1 MRKKII
7 GVLLT
12 AIIWLGLGF
21 GFVSA
26 SRVSE
31 IIQYHFQFSSIN
43 WVKTT
48 KTDSKNITTD
58 IWYLLKQCESYLT
71 TNVTS
76 LLDNE
81 STRRK
86 NLNSYIADWTSL
98 VSALWYQKNKLN
110 VQLQN
115 TATKIQSCQNQ
126 LTSAN
131 ERYLESLK
139 SKNELSFNRAIDK
152 AKSARK
158 CIWEEQV
165 SQSAIKSLL
174 DQVQNYSSK
183 IERRNSYLKSNQSL
197 IIRHYDVLKS
207 SLLKE
212 LYPIAVELES

>member
-12 AIIWLGLGF
+12 AIIWLGF

-31 IIQYHFQFSSIN
+31 IIQLHFQLSSIS
-43 WVKTT
+43 WVKSN
-48 KTDSKNITTD
+48 KIDNKDITTD
-58 IWYLLKQCESYLT
+58 IRYLLKQCESYLT

-86 NLNSYIADWTSL
+86 NLNAYIADWTSL

-110 VQLQN
+110 IQLQN

-131 ERYLESLK
+131 ERYIESLK
-139 SKNELSFNRAIDK
+139 NKNELSFNRAVDK

-165 SQSAIKSLL
+165 TQSAVRSLL
-174 DQVQNYSSK
+174 DQVQNYSTS
-183 IERRNSYLKSNQSL
+183 IERRNSYLKNNQSL

>member
-12 AIIWLGLGF
+12 AIIWLGF

-71 TNVTS
+71 TNVTT

>member
-12 AIIWLGLGF
+12 AIIWLGF

-58 IWYLLKQCESYLT
+58 IWYLLKQCESYLQ

-76 LLDNE
+76 LLNNE
-81 STRRK
+81 STRRN

-110 VQLQN
+110 IQLQN

>member
-12 AIIWLGLGF
+12 AIIWLGF

-71 TNVTS
+71 TNVTT

-110 VQLQN
+110 IQLQN

-131 ERYLESLK
+131 ERYIESLK
-139 SKNELSFNRAIDK
+139 TKNELSFNRAVDK

>member
-12 AIIWLGLGF
+12 AIIWLGF

-43 WVKTT
+43 WVKSN
-48 KTDSKNITTD
+48 KIDNKDITTD
-58 IWYLLKQCESYLT
+58 IRYLLKQCEGYLR

-86 NLNSYIADWTSL
+86 NLNAYIADWTSL

-110 VQLQN
+110 IQLQN

-131 ERYLESLK
+131 ERYIESLK
-139 SKNELSFNRAIDK
+139 TKNELSFKQSVDK
-152 AKSARK
+152 AKLARK

-165 SQSAIKSLL
+165 TQSAVRSLL

>member
-12 AIIWLGLGF
+12 AIIWLGF

-110 VQLQN
+110 IQLQN

-131 ERYLESLK
+131 ERYIESLK
-139 SKNELSFNRAIDK
+139 TKNELSFNRAVDK

>member
-12 AIIWLGLGF
+12 AIIWLGF

-58 IWYLLKQCESYLT
+58 IWYLLKQCESYLQ

-76 LLDNE
+76 LLNNE
-81 STRRK
+81 STRRN

-110 VQLQN
+110 IQLQN

-131 ERYLESLK
+131 ERYIESLK
-139 SKNELSFNRAIDK
+139 TKNELSFNRAVDK

>member
-12 AIIWLGLGF
+12 AIIWLGF

-43 WVKTT
+43 WVKSN
-48 KTDSKNITTD
+48 KIDNKDITTD

-86 NLNSYIADWTSL
+86 NLNAYIADWTSL
-98 VSALWYQKNKLN
+98 VRALWYQKNKLN
-110 VQLQN
+110 IQLQN

-131 ERYLESLK
+131 ERYIESLK
-139 SKNELSFNRAIDK
+139 TKNELSFNRAVDK

-174 DQVQNYSSK
+174 DQVQNYFSK

>member
-12 AIIWLGLGF
+12 AIIWLGF

-58 IWYLLKQCESYLT
+58 IWYLLKQCESYLQ

-76 LLDNE
+76 LLNNE
-81 STRRK
+81 STRRN

-110 VQLQN
+110 IQLQN

-131 ERYLESLK
+131 ERYIESLK
-139 SKNELSFNRAIDK
+139 TKNELAFNQSVDK
-152 AKSARK
+152 AKLARK

-174 DQVQNYSSK
+174 DQVQNYFSK

-212 LYPIAVELES
+212 LYPIAIELES